1 MTLATTVAGSVD
13 ERIRQIWNDPLQDP
27 AGTLQVVAV
36 ASRANDSLGVMRI
49 TPQTP
54 TSPTDQFSLDVA
66 RARADVILTSGSILR
81 SEPHLRHTISD
92 ATSRWRRE
100 VLGKK
105 SPPEVI
111 FLSRGPGLPLSHPA
125 LGQPGAVVAISS
137 AATAACRNELQSRG
151 IRHREIPED
160 SPQELVR
167 ELLAEGVG
175 TITLEIGPSTA
186 GAFYNHAPRVGE
198 LMLSWC
204 EDFELPEALDA
215 GDFASWEKLQQILGA
230 RRNETIIEEPSHCW
244 RFSHWR
250 AKG

>member
-1 MTLATTVAGSVD
+1 MTRATSVAGSVE
-13 ERIRQIWNDPLQDP
+13 ERILQIWNDPLQAP

-36 ASRANDSLGVMRI
+36 ASRANSSLGVMRI

-54 TSPTDQFSLDVA
+54 ASPTDQFSLEIA

-81 SEPHLRHTISD
+81 SEPRLRHGISE
-92 ATSRWRRE
+92 ATGRWRQE

-105 SPPEVI
+105 SPPEII

-125 LGQPGAVVAISS
+125 IRQPGAVVATSS
-137 AATAACRNELQSRG
+137 TATAACRKELQQRG
-151 IRHREIPED
+151 VRHREIPED

-186 GAFYNHAPRVGE
+186 AAFYNHAPRVGE

-204 EDFELPEALDA
+204 EDFELPESLDA
-215 GDFASWEKLQQILGA
+215 GDFASWETLQRILGA
-230 RRNETIIEEPSHCW
+230 PRHETRIEEPVHCW

-250 AKG
+250 TKG

>member
-1 MTLATTVAGSVD
+1 LTRATSVAGSVE
-13 ERIRQIWNDPLQDP
+13 ERILQIWNDPLQAP

-36 ASRANDSLGVMRI
+36 ASRANSSLGVMRI

-54 TSPTDQFSLDVA
+54 ASPTDQFSLEIA

-81 SEPHLRHTISD
+81 SEPRLRHGISE
-92 ATSRWRRE
+92 ATGRWRQE

-105 SPPEVI
+105 SPPEII

-125 LGQPGAVVAISS
+125 IRQPGAVVATSS
-137 AATAACRNELQSRG
+137 TATAACRKELQQRG
-151 IRHREIPED
+151 VRHREIPED

-186 GAFYNHAPRVGE
+186 AAFYNHAPRVGE

-204 EDFELPEALDA
+204 EDFELPESLDA
-215 GDFASWEKLQQILGA
+215 GDFASWETLQRILGA
-230 RRNETIIEEPSHCW
+230 PRHETRIEEPAHCW

-250 AKG
+250 TKG